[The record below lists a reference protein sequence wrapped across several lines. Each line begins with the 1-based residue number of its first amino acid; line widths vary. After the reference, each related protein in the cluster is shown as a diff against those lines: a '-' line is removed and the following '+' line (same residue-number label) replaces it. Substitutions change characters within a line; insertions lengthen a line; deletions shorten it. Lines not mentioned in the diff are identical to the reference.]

1 MWLPALR
8 RAQGRP
14 ELSRGPALAGRPS
27 RALELRLKA
36 AITFSCVATSLAA
49 QAPTP
54 AALEKLSQARTI
66 SAADCT
72 AARVGDAVPT
82 SAVGE
87 PAGAVTIAAPRWVA
101 ATETLPARC
110 EVDGSIDPVDR
121 SATARPIRFRV
132 WLPADWNGRL
142 LYVPEG
148 FAQGYQTLRDDTE
161 VAYRMGTRYV
171 PEAARGLR
179 WDDPRFAIRWPVRP
193 AVISERDATYPDV
206 DPELADA

>member
-1 MWLPALR
+1 MMLLFRLKAEATRLGLVWLRQRSVWLPA
-8 RAQGRP
+8 
-14 ELSRGPALAGRPS
+14 SAGRPS

-54 AALEKLSQARTI
+54 AALGKLSQARTI

-121 SATARPIRFRV
+121 
-132 WLPADWNGRL
+132 
-142 LYVPEG
+142 
-148 FAQGYQTLRDDTE
+148 
-161 VAYRMGTRYV
+161 
-171 PEAARGLR
+171 
-179 WDDPRFAIRWPVRP
+179 
-193 AVISERDATYPDV
+193 
-206 DPELADA
+206 